1 MTRDE
6 DEGHPETTSGSGK
19 FQQAVFRGDNRMR
32 IDPDTKLPAPPEI
45 DLPNGGAPGT
55 TAQTADFAK

>member
-1 MTRDE
+1 MTK

-19 FQQAVFRGDNRMR
+19 FQQPVLRGDNRMR
-32 IDPDTKLPAPPEI
+32 IDPETKLPAPRED

-55 TAQTADFAK
+55 TAQTADFNN